1 MEQIPMDKLARV
13 YLKIRARIQQLT
25 QEYESEV
32 EELKAQQD
40 EIKTALKDQLM
51 ALGSKS
57 VRTDQ
62 GTVILATKTRY
73 FTQDWDSFKQFVT
86 EHDALDLFERRIH
99 QSNMAKFLEENPS
112 LVPPGLNSDKEYDV
126 SVRKPTK

>member
-32 EELKAQQD
+32 EDLKAQQD

-62 GTVILATKTRY
+62 GTVILSTKTRY

>member
-25 QEYESEV
+25 QQYEYEV

-40 EIKTALKDQLM
+40 ETKTALKDQLM

>member
-40 EIKTALKDQLM
+40 EVKTALKDQLM

-62 GTVILATKTRY
+62 GTVILSTKTRY

>member
-13 YLKIRARIQQLT
+13 YLKIRSRIQQLT
-25 QEYESEV
+25 QQYESEV

-40 EIKTALKDQLM
+40 EAKTALKDQLM

-62 GTVILATKTRY
+62 GTVILSTKTRY

>member
-1 MEQIPMDKLARV
+1 MDQIPMDKLARV

-25 QEYESEV
+25 QQYESEV

-62 GTVILATKTRY
+62 GTVILSTKTRY

>member
-1 MEQIPMDKLARV
+1 MDQIPMDKLARV

-32 EELKAQQD
+32 ENLKAQQD

-62 GTVILATKTRY
+62 GTVILSTKTRY

>member
-13 YLKIRARIQQLT
+13 YLKIRTRIQELT
-25 QEYESEV
+25 KDYESEV

-40 EIKTALKDQLM
+40 EIKAAMKDQLM

-57 VRTDQ
+57 VKTDQ
-62 GTVILATKTRY
+62 GTVILTTKTRY
-73 FTQDWDSFKQFVT
+73 FTQDWDAFKTFVV
-86 EHDALDLFERRIH
+86 EHDALDLYEKRIH
-99 QSNMAKFLEENPS
+99 QSNMAKFLEDNPS
-112 LVPPGLNSDKEYDV
+112 LVPPGLNSDKEFDI

>member
-25 QEYESEV
+25 QQYESEV

-40 EIKTALKDQLM
+40 EITTALKDQLM

>member
-25 QEYESEV
+25 QQYESEV

-86 EHDALDLFERRIH
+86 EHDALDLFERRSH